1 MKTMT
6 SRQRLITTLEHR
18 QPDRVC
24 VDFGGT
30 WITGIHTSIVHQ
42 LKQRLIGPSATLAR
56 VHEPYQMLAEVDAEL
71 REALGV
77 DVIGVWP
84 RKNLLGYEATDWK
97 PFTLFDGTPC
107 LVPGN
112 FNVSPAADGGWL
124 MYPEGDTSAPPSAHM
139 PKGGYFFDTL
149 IRQEPMDE
157 DNLNPEDNLEEFGLL
172 SPEDIAYYQQQ
183 VAWLDQNAGD
193 YGVILLAPGTA
204 FGDIALVPA
213 PFLKHPK
220 GIRDISEWYMAT
232 AAHPD
237 YVHAVFEKQCEYA
250 LKNLDTLIDMF
261 GDRVQVVVTT
271 GTDFGTQNSL
281 FISIESYRDLF
292 KPYHKRLN
300 DLIHRKS
307 NWKVFIHSCGAVG
320 QLIPDF
326 IEAGFD
332 ILNPVQCSAAGMDP
346 VQLKQNF
353 GRDITFWGGC
363 VNTQHTMYQS
373 PEAVYR
379 EVRERI
385 DIFNQGGGYVC
396 NSIHNIQGNSPIEN
410 ILAMFKAIHDSS
422 DELSAAA
429 PGGLAPGSGN
439 QGHSLEEVQQN

>member
-6 SRQRLITTLEHR
+6 SRQRLITTLKHR

-30 WITGIHTSIVHQ
+30 WITGIHTSIIHQ
-42 LKQRLIGPSATLAR
+42 LKQRLIGPSAAPAR

-71 REALGV
+71 RKALGV

-84 RKNLLGYEATDWK
+84 RKNLFGYEATNWK

-124 MYPEGDTSAPPSAHM
+124 MYPEGDTSAPPSAYM

-149 IRQEPMDE
+149 IRQEPIDE
-157 DNLNPEDNLEEFGLL
+157 ENLNPEDNLEEFGLL
-172 SPEDIAYYQQQ
+172 SAEDIAYYQQQ
-183 VAWLDQNAGD
+183 VTWLDQNAGD
-193 YGVILLAPGTA
+193 YAVILLAPGTA

-213 PFLKHPK
+213 PFLKYPK

-250 LKNLDTLIDMF
+250 LKNLETLIDMF

-281 FISIESYRDLF
+281 FISIESYRELF

-307 NWKVFIHSCGAVG
+307 NWKVFIHSCGAVA
-320 QLIPDF
+320 QLVPDF

-385 DIFNQGGGYVC
+385 DIFNQDGGFVC
-396 NSIHNIQGNSPIEN
+396 NSVHNIQGNSPIEN
-410 ILAMFKAIHDSS
+410 ILAMFKAIHDS
-422 DELSAAA
+422 
-429 PGGLAPGSGN
+429 GGEPSGAAPGSGD
-439 QGHSLEEVQQN
+439 QVHSLEKVEQN